1 VRYESRLALSLSL
14 ASQSSNLECSD
25 SRNAA
30 AFWPKVVANLHS
42 LRRLTAT
49 LAPHL
54 NESQDDDSDDDDDD
68 DDDDGGD
75 AEFASGGRSS
85 LRRSLRS
92 VDRHGARSRSRNIMS
107 VGVPVILAVLLRV
120 IVGSYMAAVNG
131 TLAPIRVTVT
141 AVASLTRVD
150 CCLH

>member
-1 VRYESRLALSLSL
+1 
-14 ASQSSNLECSD
+14 
-25 SRNAA
+25 
-30 AFWPKVVANLHS
+30 
-42 LRRLTAT
+42 
-49 LAPHL
+49 
-54 NESQDDDSDDDDDD
+54 
-68 DDDDGGD
+68 
-75 AEFASGGRSS
+75 
-85 LRRSLRS
+85 
-92 VDRHGARSRSRNIMS
+92 MS

>member
-1 VRYESRLALSLSL
+1 M
-14 ASQSSNLECSD
+14 
-25 SRNAA
+25 
-30 AFWPKVVANLHS
+30 ANLHS
-42 LRRLTAT
+42 LRRLAAT

-68 DDDDGGD
+68 DDDDGD